1 MEERAFNLC
10 REPWICVLGRDY
22 RVKKV
27 SFVEVLT
34 QSSRYLALAGETE
47 TQNIAV
53 LRLLLALLHT
63 VFYRQDEKGNS
74 IPLDDNEEALRRWKA
89 IWELG
94 EFPKRPIEDYLEKWV

>member
-10 REPWICVLGRDY
+10 REPWICVLDRDY

-27 SFVEVLT
+27 SLSEALT

-63 VFYRQDEKGNS
+63 VFYRQDEMS
-74 IPLDDNEEALRRWKA
+74 PLRLQLHAQPAYKERQLSGVLDLRQQEEK
-89 IWELG
+89 EG
-94 EFPKRPIEDYLEKWV
+94 G